1 MLNAECSFFF
11 YLLTSYWLFNDF
23 GLFFY
28 FKTHSHASRFPISSG
43 APDTLVYFVITNIE
57 HDVAHSTNAMTT
69 RDQYL
74 DATVGELGCW
84 VSPEVT
90 RIVQEGVEH
99 ARPPTLTSTKG
110 IV

>member
-1 MLNAECSFFF
+1 MHTFLSQVP
-11 YLLTSYWLFNDF
+11 
-23 GLFFY
+23 
-28 FKTHSHASRFPISSG
+28 PISPG
-43 APDTLVYFVITNIE
+43 ALDTLVYFVITNVE
-57 HDVAHSTNAMTT
+57 HDVAHSTNTMTT

-84 VSPEVT
+84 VNPEVT

-110 IV
+110 VVWFVFVYRHTTIDVIVIRPDFP